1 MALALP
7 GRYLSNAGCP
17 CFDFVPMYIRRS
29 HRILIGIALVV
40 ATAVA
45 VYAWRGPAVV
55 DEVQDAAGALV
66 KKASSPPPPT
76 AEEQQRSQAR
86 RATERGQAA
95 NPAPAT
101 MRRCL
106 VGSRILYTDEPC
118 PRGSEEQDVPA
129 NLSVIPR

>member
-1 MALALP
+1 
-7 GRYLSNAGCP
+7 
-17 CFDFVPMYIRRS
+17 MYIRRT
-29 HRILIGIALVV
+29 HRILIGVALAV
-40 ATAVA
+40 AAAVA

-55 DEVQDAAGALV
+55 DEVQDVSFAMV
-66 KKASSPPPPT
+66 QQPSSPPPPP
-76 AEEQQRSQAR
+76 AAAQQRSHAR

-118 PRGSEEQDVPA
+118 PPGSEEQDVPA